1 MARLLARLLAI
12 LLPGCKTSI
21 ALPLIARIA
30 AYDNGVGIFN
40 AREKMIG
47 WVPCPDATT
56 AALLVEMLNEVINSG
71 GRIKP
76 DWSILDAK

>member
-1 MARLLARLLAI
+1 MARLFAM
-12 LLPGCKTSI
+12 LLPGSKTSL
-21 ALPLIARIA
+21 ALILIARIA

-47 WVPCPDATT
+47 WVPCPDETT
-56 AALLVEMLNEVINSG
+56 AALLVEMLNEVVNSG

-76 DWSILDAK
+76 DWSILDSK

>member
-1 MARLLARLLAI
+1 MARIFAL
-12 LLPGCKTSI
+12 LLPGGKTSI
-21 ALPLIARIA
+21 ALMLIARIA

-47 WVPCPDATT
+47 WVPCAEEAT
-56 AALLVEMLNEVINSG
+56 AARLVEMLNEVINGG

-76 DWSILDAK
+76 DWSILNGK

>member
-1 MARLLARLLAI
+1 MARLFAL
-12 LLPGCKTSI
+12 LLPGSTTSL
-21 ALPLIARIA
+21 ALILIARIA

-47 WVPCPDATT
+47 WVPCPDQTT
-56 AALLVEMLNEVINSG
+56 AVLLVEMLNEVVNSG

-76 DWSILDAK
+76 DWSILNVK

>member
-1 MARLLARLLAI
+1 MARIYAM
-12 LLPGCKTSI
+12 LLPGSTTSL
-21 ALPLIARIA
+21 ALMLIARIA

-47 WVPCPDATT
+47 WVPCPDETT
-56 AALLVEMLNEVINSG
+56 AALLVGMLNEVINSG
-71 GRIKP
+71 GRTKP

>member
-1 MARLLARLLAI
+1 MARIFAI
-12 LLPGCKTSI
+12 LLYGSKTSI
-21 ALPLIARIA
+21 ALMLIARIA

-47 WVPCPDATT
+47 WVPCPDETT
-56 AALLVEMLNEVINSG
+56 AVLLVEMLNEVLNSG

-76 DWSILDAK
+76 DWSILEAK